1 VTTAGQVSDSLRDE
15 IINLVDRLPG
25 LGWAALA
32 NGDFL
37 YHSRALQAYV
47 GVPTDQMGSV
57 NSDGSFGWRSTLH
70 PEDYDR
76 LAACWMTAVAGGSEY
91 DVSHRVITASGETRW
106 IRSTARP
113 HKGDDGRIEYWLGT
127 CVDIQ
132 DAMLAVE
139 QSRER
144 EAWLRKL
151 IDTVPAPI
159 WSADPNGHPK
169 FLNRALV
176 DQTGI
181 DLKNITRSERNGFA
195 EAIADA
201 VHPDDVNEVGKAL
214 HTAFSTGET
223 FKAKYRQRRA
233 DGAWRWISG
242 EASPLRNDNDEIVQ
256 WFGVCHDIHDEVS
269 AREALLEREERLK
282 LVVDTIPGL
291 VWACD
296 AQGRP
301 TYYNRRLA
309 DWSGLS
315 REDIHQGTTKTISD
329 ALRPVVHP
337 DDYAQVEGSI
347 LFSLDNGDPWM
358 LRYRQRRSDGT
369 WRWMEGRM
377 EPLRDD
383 SGIIAQWYGL
393 ELDVDIEVRAQ
404 ESLREAHEKLAKA
417 AQFAGMAELSA
428 SIAHEVSQPL
438 ASVAAS
444 AAACTRWLSMTP
456 PKLDRAQMSAEAVL
470 RDANDASEV
479 VQRVRALFQKN
490 SDDRSLDDI
499 NRIAASVCSL
509 LGEEMSSKGIQI
521 VTELA
526 DGLPQVR
533 VDDIQIQQVLV
544 NLVRNACEAMLDNG
558 ERIKRVTVKTERD
571 EHHVRV
577 SVSDTG
583 SGIEDPERI
592 FTPFFTTKEN
602 GMGMGLSI
610 CRSVLYS
617 HNGRLWADSAP
628 DGAVLTFLLTETEDA
643 PAHA

>member
-1 VTTAGQVSDSLRDE
+1 VTTGGHISDSLRGE
-15 IINLVDRLPG
+15 IIDLVDRLPG

-32 NGDFL
+32 DGEFL
-37 YHSRALQAYV
+37 YHSRALQAHV
-47 GVPTDQMGSV
+47 GFSNDELGSV
-57 NSDGSFGWRSTLH
+57 GADGSFGWRKTLH

-76 LAACWMTAVAGGSEY
+76 LASCWMAAVAGEGEY

-106 IRSTARP
+106 IRSTARAQR
-113 HKGDDGRIEYWLGT
+113 GGDGRIVYWLGT
-127 CVDIQ
+127 CLDIQ

-159 WSADPNGHPK
+159 WSADPSGHPK
-169 FLNRALV
+169 FLNKALV
-176 DQTGI
+176 EQTGI
-181 DLKNITRSERNGFA
+181 NLKNIARSEQNDFS

-201 VHPDDVNEVGKAL
+201 VHPDDVYEVGKAL
-214 HTAFSTGET
+214 HQAFSTGET

-242 EASPLRNDNDEIVQ
+242 EASPLRNESEEIVQ

-269 AREALLEREERLK
+269 ARETLLEREERLK

-296 AQGRP
+296 ADGRP

-309 DWSGLS
+309 EWSGLS
-315 REDIHQGTTKTISD
+315 REDIKKQESVTISD
-329 ALRPVVHP
+329 ALKPIIHP
-337 DDYAQVEGSI
+337 DDYAQVEGSM
-347 LFSLDNGDPWM
+347 LLSLTNGDPWM
-358 LRYRQRRSDGT
+358 QRYRQRRSDGT

-377 EPLRDD
+377 EPLRDE
-383 SGIIAQWYGL
+383 SGSIVQWYGL
-393 ELDVDIEVRAQ
+393 ELDVEVEVRTQ

-456 PKLDRAQMSAEAVL
+456 PKLDRAKMSAEAVL

-490 SDDRSLDDI
+490 SDDRDLDDI
-499 NRIAASVCSL
+499 NRIATSVCNL
-509 LGEEMSSKGIQI
+509 LSEEMNSKGIQI

-526 DGLPQVR
+526 DDLPRVR
-533 VDDIQIQQVLV
+533 VDDIQIQQVFV
-544 NLVRNACEAMLDNG
+544 NLIRNACEAMSDNG
-558 ERIKRVTVKTERD
+558 EKAKRVTVKTERN

-577 SVSDTG
+577 SVADTG
-583 SGIEDPERI
+583 IGIEDSERI

-628 DGAVLTFLLTETEDA
+628 DGAVVTFLLTETDEVVEH
-643 PAHA
+643 P

>member
-1 VTTAGQVSDSLRDE
+1 MTTGGHISDSLRGE
-15 IINLVDRLPG
+15 IIDLVDRLPG

-32 NGDFL
+32 DGEFL
-37 YHSRALQAYV
+37 YHSRALQAHV
-47 GVPTDQMGSV
+47 GFSNDELGSV
-57 NSDGSFGWRSTLH
+57 GADGSFGWRKTLH

-76 LAACWMTAVAGGSEY
+76 LASCWMAAVAGEGEY

-106 IRSTARP
+106 IRSTARAQR
-113 HKGDDGRIEYWLGT
+113 GGDGRIVYWLGT
-127 CVDIQ
+127 CLGIQ

-159 WSADPNGHPK
+159 WSADPSGHPK
-169 FLNRALV
+169 FLNKALV
-176 DQTGI
+176 EQTGI
-181 DLKNITRSERNGFA
+181 NLKNIARSEQNDFS

-201 VHPDDVNEVGKAL
+201 VHPDDVYEVGKAL
-214 HTAFSTGET
+214 HQAFSTGET

-242 EASPLRNDNDEIVQ
+242 EASPLRNESEEIVQ

-269 AREALLEREERLK
+269 ARETLLEREERLK

-296 AQGRP
+296 ADGRP

-309 DWSGLS
+309 EWSGLS
-315 REDIHQGTTKTISD
+315 REDIKKQESVTISD
-329 ALRPVVHP
+329 ALKPIIHP
-337 DDYAQVEGSI
+337 DDYAQVEGSM
-347 LFSLDNGDPWM
+347 LLSLTNGDPWM
-358 LRYRQRRSDGT
+358 QRYRQRRSDGT

-377 EPLRDD
+377 EPLRDE
-383 SGIIAQWYGL
+383 SGSIVQWYGL
-393 ELDVDIEVRAQ
+393 ELDVEVEVRTQ

-456 PKLDRAQMSAEAVL
+456 PKLDRAKMSAEAVL

-490 SDDRSLDDI
+490 SDDRDLDDI
-499 NRIAASVCSL
+499 NRIATSVCNL
-509 LGEEMSSKGIQI
+509 LSEEMNSKGIQI

-526 DGLPQVR
+526 DDLPRVR
-533 VDDIQIQQVLV
+533 VDDIQIQQVFV
-544 NLVRNACEAMLDNG
+544 NLIRNACEAMSDNG
-558 ERIKRVTVKTERD
+558 EKAKRVTVKTERN

-577 SVSDTG
+577 SVADTG
-583 SGIEDPERI
+583 IGIEDSERI

-628 DGAVLTFLLTETEDA
+628 DGAVVTFLLTETDEVVEH
-643 PAHA
+643 P